1 MYLSSLPN
9 RDLMKDNY
17 SSEQFSI
24 SDQSLPP
31 RTSCRLEWR
40 CQQSPSTVSGSPTIS
55 LCTILKVSMNKSIHS
70 CRSFPVA
77 NLAFSAV
84 KAKVATSWV
93 YILGSWVSRVEFR
106 NCAMECMV
114 LGMFM
119 LTPSSMGRKIS
130 GFTFPGFLSSA
141 SERQKNIFRAF

>member
-1 MYLSSLPN
+1 MYLPPLPN
-9 RDLMKDNY
+9 RHSRKDNC
-17 SSEQFSI
+17 SSKQFSI
-24 SDQSLPP
+24 PAHSLLPP
-31 RTSCRLEWR
+31 TLHDLEQR

-55 LCTILKVSMNKSIHS
+55 LCTILKVSMNRSIHS

-106 NCAMECMV
+106 NWAIECMV
-114 LGMFM
+114 LGIFM

>member
-1 MYLSSLPN
+1 MYLPSLPN
-9 RDLMKDNY
+9 RHLKENY

-24 SDQSLPP
+24 STQSLPP
-31 RTSCRLEWR
+31 CTSCCLEWR
-40 CQQSPSTVSGSPTIS
+40 HQQSPSTVSGSPTIS
-55 LCTILKVSMNKSIHS
+55 LCTILKVSMNRSIHS

-93 YILGSWVSRVEFR
+93 YILGSCVSRVEFR
-106 NCAMECMV
+106 NWAIECMV
-114 LGMFM
+114 LGIFM